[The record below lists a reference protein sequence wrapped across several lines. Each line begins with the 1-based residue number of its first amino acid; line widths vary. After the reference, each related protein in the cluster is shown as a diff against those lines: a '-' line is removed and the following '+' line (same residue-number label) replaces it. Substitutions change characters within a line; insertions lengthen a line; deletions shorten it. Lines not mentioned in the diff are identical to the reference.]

1 MDFVLG
7 TISDEALVG
16 CVLYSNMAVSHG
28 ILLVQGWVFHRT
40 VVDQFR
46 HHAPCNSQQNKFI
59 FMDWTMGQANQIT
72 DTGYLLNING

>member
-7 TISDEALVG
+7 MISDEALVG

-28 ILLVQGWVFHRT
+28 ILLLQGWVLHRA

-59 FMDWTMGQANQIT
+59 FMDWTMG
-72 DTGYLLNING
+72 